1 MAEVSCM
8 TAMLFAADLSQII
21 SASITGGL
29 ALLGVIWQ
37 ARKTRRINTEE
48 HGMNS
53 IKLESIETKIDQVNY
68 QMDRVKDNVEDVNS
82 RINEHFKWHDR
93 RGLWKRKTHQ

>member
-8 TAMLFAADLSQII
+8 IAIVLAESMGQII
-21 SASITGGL
+21 SALITGGL
-29 ALLGVIWQ
+29 ALSGVIWQ

-53 IKLESIETKIDQVNY
+53 MKLESIETKIDQVNY